1 MSESIETNGDT
12 AAGDTSVIESERSGE
27 QLDDQQ
33 RDLESS
39 ASATGESATH
49 ESGTVEGHDPQRLP
63 LPEKTVPVRILWEYV
78 AVLGVVHLIALYAFL
93 PWTAGWLFT
102 WSAFVLAV
110 AGHFV
115 FGMMGITIGYHRLLT
130 HRGFTCPKWL
140 EHGLAILGMCNL
152 QDSPARWVAIHRM
165 HHQHSDKQ
173 PDPHSPL
180 VNFLWGHM
188 GWVVVRN
195 RDLDKTSHYER
206 YVRDLLR
213 DRFYLQLE
221 RRGGW
226 FFVFLGHVIAIGV
239 LGAIVGAVV
248 GGGDGMTILRYT
260 LSYLVWT
267 AAVRTVFVLH
277 GTWAVNSLAH
287 VFGYRNYETRDA
299 STNNW
304 LVALW
309 SHGEGWHNNH
319 HAEPRSAAH
328 GHRWWEFDM
337 SWRIIQFLELIGLAK
352 DVVRP
357 KAFGSEKQSAS

>member
-1 MSESIETNGDT
+1 MSTADAPVTPETRSESAETDQTVQT
-12 AAGDTSVIESERSGE
+12 AAVDQTTAD
-27 QLDDQQ
+27 QLP
-33 RDLESS
+33 
-39 ASATGESATH
+39 AY
-49 ESGTVEGHDPQRLP
+49 DPQRLAP
-63 LPEKTVPVRILWEYV
+63 PEQTRPTRILWEYV
-78 AVLGVVHLIALYAFL
+78 AVLTAVHLVALLAVL
-93 PWTAGWLFT
+93 PWTAAYLFT
-102 WSAFVLAV
+102 WSGLIIGI

-180 VNFLWGHM
+180 VNFLWGHV
-188 GWVVVRN
+188 GWVLVRN
-195 RDLDKTSHYER
+195 RDLDRTSHYER

-213 DRFYLQLE
+213 DPFYLRLE

-226 FFVFLGHVIAIGV
+226 FFVFLAHAALIT
-239 LGAIVGAVV
+239 LVGAVV
-248 GGGDGMTILRYT
+248 GFIIGGGSEAIRYAA
-260 LSYLVWT
+260 SYYVWGV
-267 AAVRTVFVLH
+267 AARTVFVLH
-277 GTWAVNSLAH
+277 GTWAVNSVAH
-287 VFGYRNYETRDA
+287 VFGYRNYETRDE
-299 STNNW
+299 SRNNW
-304 LVALW
+304 LVALL

-328 GHRWWEFDM
+328 GHRWWEYDM
-337 SWRIIQFLELIGLAK
+337 SWWVIRSLEMVGLAK

-357 KAFGSEKQSAS
+357 KSMTKS